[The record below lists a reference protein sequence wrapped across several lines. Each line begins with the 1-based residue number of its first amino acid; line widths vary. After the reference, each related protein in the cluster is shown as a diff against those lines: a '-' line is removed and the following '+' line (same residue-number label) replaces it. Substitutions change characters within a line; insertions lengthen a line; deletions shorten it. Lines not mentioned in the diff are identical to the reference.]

1 MPLVSDT
8 NLHAPCLPIW
18 SSVDALSVSALVGLV
33 TLTFDLFTLKLV
45 RIIARGV
52 NNLPGAL
59 KMQDKTLQDK
69 TMTDKLAWPDF
80 AG

>member
-1 MPLVSDT
+1 
-8 NLHAPCLPIW
+8 
-18 SSVDALSVSALVGLV
+18 V

>member
-1 MPLVSDT
+1 M
-8 NLHAPCLPIW
+8 
-18 SSVDALSVSALVGLV
+18 

-59 KMQDKTLQDK
+59 KMQDKTLQDRK
-69 TMTDKLAWPDF
+69 MTDKLAWPDF
-80 AG
+80 AGQDNDGQEKHHA